1 MSNKYCQALVELRN
15 KPAHELK
22 EVGDQ
27 WRTPDNIFWGINTLF
42 GPFVLDLFTDGDN
55 AKCAAYYTAED
66 NALAHDWSE
75 RLAELKGAAFGNPPY
90 SRASQHEGQYITGMR
105 YIMKHASAM
114 RDKGGR
120 YVFLIKAAT
129 SEVWWPEDADHIAFI
144 RGRIGFELPAWFIP
158 KDEKQVPTG
167 AFFAGA
173 IAVFDKTWKGPAIS
187 YIGRDELEACGE
199 AFLAQVRQQA
209 EKLVREMATM
219 LGYRSVNAAVE
230 HLRALEK
237 KGVITIKRGV
247 ARGITLHTAMKDDD
261 SEAVGII
268 RSLLAGEENARLRAA
283 HWLHER
289 GLKV

>member
-22 EVGDQ
+22 DVGDQ

-199 AFLAQVRQQA
+199 GLSGAGSPAGGKTGQGDGGMTTLTQCQQQVLDMLISYQKERGFPPTNQ
-209 EKLVREMATM
+209 EVATM

-237 KGVITIKRGV
+237 KGPP
-247 ARGITLHTAMKDDD
+247 ITLGFLGTLFTQPSIM
-261 SEAVGII
+261 
-268 RSLLAGEENARLRAA
+268 L
-283 HWLHER
+283 
-289 GLKV
+289 